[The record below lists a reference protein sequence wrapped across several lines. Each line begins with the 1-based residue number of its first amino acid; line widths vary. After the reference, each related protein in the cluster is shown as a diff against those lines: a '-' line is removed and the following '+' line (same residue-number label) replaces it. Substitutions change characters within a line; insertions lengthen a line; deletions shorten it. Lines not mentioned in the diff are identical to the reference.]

1 MEQHLHHMD
10 RPFYDGPS
18 NNMGPRRPP
27 PFHQMDRNDFPPRF
41 SGMRLPPM
49 QDGSYPPMHR
59 FNSCPPPPPP
69 SRFRGGQW

>member
-18 NNMGPRRPP
+18 NMGPRRPP
-27 PFHQMDRNDFPPRF
+27 PFHQMDRNDFPRF
-41 SGMRLPPM
+41 TGMRPPM

-69 SRFRGGQW
+69 FRGGQW